1 MLHPMPYRFYQP
13 PNKALQQT
21 QPSVHVA
28 TEPTTEGIFF
38 DIVEARTRDHRPLL
52 VTTNHSGAAMEKL
65 FSENIAACMSNSR
78 EAQSSKKTHE
88 TLSKTFIID
97 TSGWFDRGGV
107 QRSLVRRGLGSG
119 GRSARSPEGC

>member
-65 FSENIAACMSNSR
+65 FSENIAAP
-78 EAQSSKKTHE
+78 
-88 TLSKTFIID
+88 
-97 TSGWFDRGGV
+97 
-107 QRSLVRRGLGSG
+107 LVRRLRDHCDCFAFEQGK
-119 GRSARSPEGC
+119 